1 MDKMKNS
8 GMSETMQTLTRKS
21 ACVMLSLLLLLSAVL
36 PVKAAAETASAKV
49 VRVGSFE
56 DTFNYVNEKGARKG
70 YGYELLET
78 LSGYT
83 GWQFEYVTCDWSN
96 CFKKLK
102 NGEID
107 IMGGISYTEDRT
119 EEMLF
124 SDEPM
129 GVEKYYL
136 YADLSRADISA
147 SDFKTLNGKKIGVL
161 MGTEPE
167 VMLTEWE
174 EKYGLKTEH
183 VNISNNE
190 DVKQKLANHEIDCF
204 VSLEESFWA
213 ERGISTITRVG
224 ESGIYYAINKN
235 RPDLKE
241 ELDDAMR
248 ALDEAVPFY
257 TADLYKRYF
266 SMDYTPILTG
276 EEKAW
281 LRKHGAIRMG
291 FLASD
296 SGVST
301 FDPATGEFTGV
312 ITDYIQFAADC
323 LGNQELEFQLVGYD
337 SKEAE
342 LDALKSGEIDMI
354 FHCDQNPNLA
364 EEYHFACTNTTWT
377 SNLMAVTNK
386 QHFNENNVNRIA
398 VPQNKLSLKKYL
410 AFYYPQ
416 WEIVDCD
423 TQEDA
428 AKLVKDGQADCFVTG
443 ISSENKYSKKY
454 SFYSVPLV
462 NPVRSCFAVNSGNRS
477 LLSILNKTIKAM
489 PVNMLA
495 GALAMY
501 KSSARKVTLSDFIKD
516 NFFKVM
522 LISSIAVAVVLLTI
536 LMLLQKARKAEAA
549 ARKAASDTQELNA
562 KLQVA
567 VEKAESANRAKS
579 TFLSNMSHDIR
590 TPMNAIIGFTTLA
603 LSNID
608 DTDRVKDYLGKTLA
622 SSNHLLS
629 LINDVLDMSRI
640 ESGKIHLEEVE
651 VNLSDVLHDL
661 KTIVSGQIYAKQLE
675 LYMDA
680 MDVTDEDVYCDKT
693 RLNQILLNLLSNA
706 IKFTPAG
713 GTVSVRVRQLA
724 GKVRGCGQYEF
735 RIKDNGIGMSQ
746 EFAQKIFE
754 PFERERTSTVSGI
767 QGTGL
772 GMAITKNIVDMMGG
786 TIEVQTAQGKG
797 TEFTVCVPM
806 RAQTEQRPVEKITEL
821 EGLKALVVD
830 DDFNTCDSVTKMLV
844 KVGMRAEW
852 TLSGKE
858 AVLRAR
864 QSIEMSDVY
873 HAYIIDWRLPDMNGI
888 EVTRQI
894 RSLNDDTPII
904 ILTAYDWSDIEV
916 EAKAAGVTAFCSKP
930 MFMSDLRETLMS
942 ALGQKPADAVQRLL
956 PEKNAD
962 FKGKHILL
970 VEDNELNREIAV
982 YLLQEAGAMVDQAA
996 DGKEAVEMFAASAPG
1011 TYDAVLMDV
1020 MMPELDGLSA
1030 TRAIRGMDRPDAR
1043 LPIIAMTA
1051 NLFDED
1057 VEACLAAGMD
1067 AHIPKPLEAGQ
1078 MIKTIAEWLERKKQ

>member
-1 MDKMKNS
+1 
-8 GMSETMQTLTRKS
+8 MQTLTRKS

-83 GWQFEYVTCDWSN
+83 GWQFEYVTCDWSD
-96 CFKKLK
+96 CFEKLK

-107 IMGGISYTEDRT
+107 IIGGISYTEDRT
-119 EEMLF
+119 QEMLF

-136 YADLSRADISA
+136 YADLARADISA

-167 VMLTEWE
+167 VMLAEWE

-235 RPDLKE
+235 RPDIKE

-675 LYMDA
+675 LYMDV

-754 PFERERTSTVSGI
+754 PFERERTSTVSRI

-894 RSLNDDTPII
+894 RSLHDDTPII

-970 VEDNELNREIAV
+970 VEDNELNREIAQEI
-982 YLLQEAGAMVDQAA
+982 LQEYGFLVDSAENGAV
-996 DGKEAVEMFAASAPG
+996 AVEKVSTAAPG
-1011 TYDAVLMDV
+1011 SYDLVLMDV
-1020 MMPELDGLSA
+1020 QMPIMDGYTA
-1030 TRAIRGMDRPDAR
+1030 TRKIRALDDPAR
-1043 LPIIAMTA
+1043 AKLPILAMTA
-1051 NLFDED
+1051 NAFDED
-1057 VEACLAAGMD
+1057 RRNALESGMNGFLS
-1067 AHIPKPLEAGQ
+1067 KPIVIGDLVQELHK
-1078 MIKTIAEWLERKKQ
+1078 IL

>member
-1 MDKMKNS
+1 
-8 GMSETMQTLTRKS
+8 MQTLTRKS

-83 GWQFEYVTCDWSN
+83 GWQFEYVTCDWSD
-96 CFKKLK
+96 CFEKLK

-107 IMGGISYTEDRT
+107 IIGGISYTEDRT
-119 EEMLF
+119 QEMLF

-167 VMLTEWE
+167 VMLAEWE

-235 RPDLKE
+235 RPDIKE

-428 AKLVKDGQADCFVTG
+428 ARLVKDGQADCFVTG

-661 KTIVSGQIYAKQLE
+661 KTIVSGQIYAKQLK

-724 GKVRGCGQYEF
+724 GAVRGCGQYEF
-735 RIKDNGIGMSQ
+735 RVKDNGIGMSQ
-746 EFAQKIFE
+746 EFAKKIFE
-754 PFERERTSTVSGI
+754 PFERERTSTVSRI

-894 RSLNDDTPII
+894 RSLHDDAPII

-916 EAKAAGVTAFCSKP
+916 EAKAAGVTAFCAKP

-970 VEDNELNREIAV
+970 VEDNELNREIA
-982 YLLQEAGAMVDQAA
+982 QEILREYGFLVDSAENGAV
-996 DGKEAVEMFAASAPG
+996 AVEKVSTAAPG
-1011 TYDAVLMDV
+1011 SYDLVLMDV
-1020 MMPELDGLSA
+1020 QMPIMDGYQA
-1030 TRAIRGMDRPDAR
+1030 TRLIRKDDRFSA
-1043 LPIIAMTA
+1043 LPIIAMAA
-1051 NLFDED
+1051 NAMNTDRAESLK
-1057 VEACLAAGMD
+1057 AGMNE
-1067 AHIPKPLEAGQ
+1067 HIGKPFDPEALKRMLG
-1078 MIKTIAEWLERKKQ
+1078 KWCR

>member
-83 GWQFEYVTCDWSN
+83 GWQFEYVTCDWSD
-96 CFKKLK
+96 CFEKLK

-107 IMGGISYTEDRT
+107 IIGGISYTEDRT
-119 EEMLF
+119 QEMLF

-147 SDFKTLNGKKIGVL
+147 SDFKTLNGQKIGVL

-167 VMLTEWE
+167 VMLAEWE
-174 EKYGLKTEH
+174 EKYGLETEH

-213 ERGISTITRVG
+213 ERGISTITCVG

-235 RPDLKE
+235 RPDIKE

-428 AKLVKDGQADCFVTG
+428 ARLVKDGQADCFVTG

-567 VEKAESANRAKS
+567 VEKAETANRAKS

-675 LYMDA
+675 LYMDV

-754 PFERERTSTVSGI
+754 PFERERTSTVSRI

-894 RSLNDDTPII
+894 RSLHDDTPII

-970 VEDNELNREIAV
+970 VEDNELNREIAQEI
-982 YLLQEAGAMVDQAA
+982 LQEYGFLVDSAENGAV
-996 DGKEAVEMFAASAPG
+996 AVEKVSTAAPG
-1011 TYDAVLMDV
+1011 SYDLVLMDV
-1020 MMPELDGLSA
+1020 QMPIMDGYTA
-1030 TRAIRGMDRPDAR
+1030 TRKIRALDDPAR
-1043 LPIIAMTA
+1043 AKLPILAMTA
-1051 NLFDED
+1051 NAFDED
-1057 VEACLAAGMD
+1057 RRNALESGMNGFLS
-1067 AHIPKPLEAGQ
+1067 KPIVIGDLVQELHK
-1078 MIKTIAEWLERKKQ
+1078 IL

>member
-1 MDKMKNS
+1 
-8 GMSETMQTLTRKS
+8 MQTLTRKS

-83 GWQFEYVTCDWSN
+83 GWQFEYVTCDWSD
-96 CFKKLK
+96 CFEKLK

-107 IMGGISYTEDRT
+107 IIGGISYTEDRT
-119 EEMLF
+119 QEMLF

-174 EKYGLKTEH
+174 EKYGLETEH

-235 RPDLKE
+235 RPDIKE

-428 AKLVKDGQADCFVTG
+428 ARLVKDGQADCFVTG

-567 VEKAESANRAKS
+567 VEKAETANRAKS

-675 LYMDA
+675 LYMDV

-724 GKVRGCGQYEF
+724 GQVRGCGQYEF
-735 RIKDNGIGMSQ
+735 RIKDNGIGMSP
-746 EFAQKIFE
+746 EFAKKIFE
-754 PFERERTSTVSGI
+754 PFERERTSTVSRI

-894 RSLNDDTPII
+894 RSLHDDTPII

-962 FKGKHILL
+962 FKGRHILL
-970 VEDNELNREIAV
+970 VEDNELNREIAQEI
-982 YLLQEAGAMVDQAA
+982 LQEYGFLVDSAENGAV
-996 DGKEAVEMFAASAPG
+996 AVEKVSTAAPG
-1011 TYDAVLMDV
+1011 SYDLVLMDV
-1020 MMPELDGLSA
+1020 QMPIMDGYTA
-1030 TRAIRGMDRPDAR
+1030 TRKIRALDDPAR
-1043 LPIIAMTA
+1043 AKLPILAMTA
-1051 NLFDED
+1051 NAFDED
-1057 VEACLAAGMD
+1057 RRNALESGMNGFLS
-1067 AHIPKPLEAGQ
+1067 KPIVIGDLVQELHK
-1078 MIKTIAEWLERKKQ
+1078 IL

>member
-83 GWQFEYVTCDWSN
+83 GWQFEYVTCDWSD
-96 CFKKLK
+96 CFEKLK

-107 IMGGISYTEDRT
+107 IIGGISYTEDRT
-119 EEMLF
+119 QEMLF

-136 YADLSRADISA
+136 YADLARADISA

-167 VMLTEWE
+167 VMLAEWE

-213 ERGISTITRVG
+213 ERGISTITCVG

-235 RPDLKE
+235 RPDIKE

-428 AKLVKDGQADCFVTG
+428 ARLVKDGQADCFVTG

-567 VEKAESANRAKS
+567 VEKAETANRAKS

-675 LYMDA
+675 LYMDV

-724 GKVRGCGQYEF
+724 GKVHGCGQYEF

-754 PFERERTSTVSGI
+754 PFERERTSTVSRI

-894 RSLNDDTPII
+894 RSLHDDTPII

-942 ALGQKPADAVQRLL
+942 ALGQKPADAVQGLL

-970 VEDNELNREIAV
+970 VEDNELNREIAQEI
-982 YLLQEAGAMVDQAA
+982 LQEYGFLVDTAENGAV
-996 DGKEAVEMFAASAPG
+996 AVEKVSTAAPG
-1011 TYDAVLMDV
+1011 SYDLVLMDV
-1020 MMPELDGLSA
+1020 QMPIMDGYTA
-1030 TRAIRGMDRPDAR
+1030 TRKIRALDDPAR
-1043 LPIIAMTA
+1043 AKLPILAMTA
-1051 NLFDED
+1051 NAFDED
-1057 VEACLAAGMD
+1057 RRNALESGMNGFLS
-1067 AHIPKPLEAGQ
+1067 KPIVIGDLVQELHK
-1078 MIKTIAEWLERKKQ
+1078 IL

>member
-83 GWQFEYVTCDWSN
+83 GWQFEYVTCDWSD
-96 CFKKLK
+96 CFEKLK

-107 IMGGISYTEDRT
+107 IIGGISYTEDRT
-119 EEMLF
+119 QEMLF

-167 VMLTEWE
+167 VMLAEWE

-281 LRKHGAIRMG
+281 LKEHGAIKMG
-291 FLASD
+291 FLTSD

-354 FHCDQNPNLA
+354 FHFDQSPNLA

-428 AKLVKDGQADCFVTG
+428 AKLVKDGQADCFVTW

-567 VEKAESANRAKS
+567 VEKAESANCAKS

-675 LYMDA
+675 FYMDA

-706 IKFTPAG
+706 IKFTTAG

-754 PFERERTSTVSGI
+754 PFERERTSTVSRI

-864 QSIEMSDVY
+864 QSIEMSDAY

-894 RSLNDDTPII
+894 RSLHDDTPII
-904 ILTAYDWSDIEV
+904 ILTAYDGSDIEM

-970 VEDNELNREIAV
+970 VEDNALNREIA
-982 YLLQEAGAMVDQAA
+982 QEILREYGFLVDTAENGAV
-996 DGKEAVEMFAASAPG
+996 AVEKVSTAAPG
-1011 TYDAVLMDV
+1011 SYDLVLMDV
-1020 MMPELDGLSA
+1020 QMPIMDGYTA
-1030 TRAIRGMDRPDAR
+1030 TRKIRALDDPAR
-1043 LPIIAMTA
+1043 AKLPILAMTA
-1051 NLFDED
+1051 NAFDED
-1057 VEACLAAGMD
+1057 RRNALESGMNGFLS
-1067 AHIPKPLEAGQ
+1067 KPIVIGDLVQELHK
-1078 MIKTIAEWLERKKQ
+1078 IL

>member
-1 MDKMKNS
+1 
-8 GMSETMQTLTRKS
+8 MQTLTRKS

-83 GWQFEYVTCDWSN
+83 GWQFEYVTCDWSD
-96 CFKKLK
+96 CFEKLK

-107 IMGGISYTEDRT
+107 IIGGISYTEDRT
-119 EEMLF
+119 QEMLF

-136 YADLSRADISA
+136 YADLARADISA

-167 VMLTEWE
+167 VMLAEWE

-235 RPDLKE
+235 RPDIKE

-428 AKLVKDGQADCFVTG
+428 ARLVKDGQADCFVTG

-567 VEKAESANRAKS
+567 VEKAETANRAKS

-675 LYMDA
+675 LYMDV

-724 GKVRGCGQYEF
+724 GKVHGCGQYEF

-754 PFERERTSTVSGI
+754 PFERERTSTVSRI

-864 QSIEMSDVY
+864 QALEMSDVY

-894 RSLNDDTPII
+894 RSLHDDTPII

-916 EAKAAGVTAFCSKP
+916 EAKAAGVTAFCAKP

-970 VEDNELNREIAV
+970 VEDNELNREIAQEI
-982 YLLQEAGAMVDQAA
+982 LQEYGFLVDTAENGAV
-996 DGKEAVEMFAASAPG
+996 AVEKVSTAAPG
-1011 TYDAVLMDV
+1011 SYDLVLMDV
-1020 MMPELDGLSA
+1020 QMPIMDGYTA
-1030 TRAIRGMDRPDAR
+1030 TRKIRALDDPAR
-1043 LPIIAMTA
+1043 AKLPILAMTA
-1051 NLFDED
+1051 NAFDED
-1057 VEACLAAGMD
+1057 RRNALESGMNGFLS
-1067 AHIPKPLEAGQ
+1067 KPIVIGDLVQELHK
-1078 MIKTIAEWLERKKQ
+1078 IL

>member
-83 GWQFEYVTCDWSN
+83 GWQFEYVTCDWSD
-96 CFKKLK
+96 CFEKLK

-107 IMGGISYTEDRT
+107 IIGGISYTEDRT
-119 EEMLF
+119 QEMLF

-167 VMLTEWE
+167 VMLAEWE

-235 RPDLKE
+235 RPDIKE

-428 AKLVKDGQADCFVTG
+428 ARLVKDGQADCFVTG

-501 KSSARKVTLSDFIKD
+501 KSSARRVTLSDFIKD

-567 VEKAESANRAKS
+567 VEKAETANRAKS

-603 LSNID
+603 LSNIN
-608 DTDRVKDYLGKTLA
+608 DTERVKDYLGKTLA

-675 LYMDA
+675 LYMDV

-754 PFERERTSTVSGI
+754 PFEQERTSTVSRI

-864 QSIEMSDVY
+864 QALEMSDVY
-873 HAYIIDWRLPDMNGI
+873 HAYIIDWRLPDMHGI

-894 RSLNDDTPII
+894 RSLHDDTPII

-930 MFMSDLRETLMS
+930 MFMFDLRETLMS
-942 ALGQKPADAVQRLL
+942 ALGQKQTDAVQGLL
-956 PEKNAD
+956 PDKNAD

-970 VEDNELNREIAV
+970 VEDNELNREIA
-982 YLLQEAGAMVDQAA
+982 QEILREYGFLVDSAENGAV
-996 DGKEAVEMFAASAPG
+996 AVEKVSTAAPG
-1011 TYDAVLMDV
+1011 SYDLVLMDV
-1020 MMPELDGLSA
+1020 QMPIMDGYTA
-1030 TRAIRGMDRPDAR
+1030 TRKIRALDDPAR
-1043 LPIIAMTA
+1043 AKLPILAMTA
-1051 NLFDED
+1051 NAFDED
-1057 VEACLAAGMD
+1057 RRNALESGMNGFLS
-1067 AHIPKPLEAGQ
+1067 KPIVIDDLVQE
-1078 MIKTIAEWLERKKQ
+1078 LRKIL

>member
-78 LSGYT
+78 LSGYA
-83 GWQFEYVTCDWSN
+83 GWQFEYVTCDWSD
-96 CFKKLK
+96 CFEKLK

-107 IMGGISYTEDRT
+107 IIGGISYTEDRT
-119 EEMLF
+119 QEMLF

-167 VMLTEWE
+167 VMLAEWE

-235 RPDLKE
+235 RPDIKE

-428 AKLVKDGQADCFVTG
+428 ARLVKDGQADCFVTG

-661 KTIVSGQIYAKQLE
+661 KTIVSGQIFAKQLE
-675 LYMDA
+675 LYMDV

-746 EFAQKIFE
+746 EFAQKTFE
-754 PFERERTSTVSGI
+754 PFERERTSTVSRI

-894 RSLNDDTPII
+894 RSLHDDTPII

-916 EAKAAGVTAFCSKP
+916 EAKAAGVTAFCAKP

-970 VEDNELNREIAV
+970 VEDNELNREIAQEI
-982 YLLQEAGAMVDQAA
+982 LQEYGFLVDTAENGAV
-996 DGKEAVEMFAASAPG
+996 AVEKVSTAAPG
-1011 TYDAVLMDV
+1011 SYDLVLMDV
-1020 MMPELDGLSA
+1020 QMPIMDGYTA
-1030 TRAIRGMDRPDAR
+1030 TRKIRALDDPAR
-1043 LPIIAMTA
+1043 AKLPILAMTA
-1051 NLFDED
+1051 NAFDED
-1057 VEACLAAGMD
+1057 RRNALESGMNGFLS
-1067 AHIPKPLEAGQ
+1067 KPIVIDDLVQE
-1078 MIKTIAEWLERKKQ
+1078 LRKIL

>member
-1 MDKMKNS
+1 
-8 GMSETMQTLTRKS
+8 MQTLTRKS

-83 GWQFEYVTCDWSN
+83 GWQFEYVTCDWSD
-96 CFKKLK
+96 CFEKLK

-107 IMGGISYTEDRT
+107 IIGGISYTEDRT
-119 EEMLF
+119 QEMLF

-167 VMLTEWE
+167 VMLAEWE

-235 RPDLKE
+235 RPDIKE

-428 AKLVKDGQADCFVTG
+428 ARLVKDGQADCFVTG

-501 KSSARKVTLSDFIKD
+501 KSSARRVTLSDFIKD

-567 VEKAESANRAKS
+567 VEKAETANRAKS

-754 PFERERTSTVSGI
+754 PFERERTSTVSRI

-864 QSIEMSDVY
+864 QALEMSDVY

-894 RSLNDDTPII
+894 RSLHDDTPII

-930 MFMSDLRETLMS
+930 MFMFDLRETLMS
-942 ALGQKPADAVQRLL
+942 ALGQKQTDAVQGLL
-956 PEKNAD
+956 PDKNAD

-970 VEDNELNREIAV
+970 VEDNELNREIA
-982 YLLQEAGAMVDQAA
+982 QEILREYGFLVDSAENGAV
-996 DGKEAVEMFAASAPG
+996 AVEKVSTAAPG
-1011 TYDAVLMDV
+1011 SYDLVLMDV
-1020 MMPELDGLSA
+1020 QMPIMDGYTA
-1030 TRAIRGMDRPDAR
+1030 TRKIRALDDPAR
-1043 LPIIAMTA
+1043 AKLPILAMTA
-1051 NLFDED
+1051 NAFDED
-1057 VEACLAAGMD
+1057 RRNALESGMNGFLS
-1067 AHIPKPLEAGQ
+1067 KPIVIDDLVQE
-1078 MIKTIAEWLERKKQ
+1078 LRKIL

>member
-83 GWQFEYVTCDWSN
+83 GWQFEYVTCDWSD
-96 CFKKLK
+96 CFEKLK

-107 IMGGISYTEDRT
+107 IIGGISYTEDRT
-119 EEMLF
+119 QEMLF

-147 SDFKTLNGKKIGVL
+147 SDFKTLNGQKIGVL

-167 VMLTEWE
+167 VMLAEWE

-235 RPDLKE
+235 RPDIKE

-428 AKLVKDGQADCFVTG
+428 ARLVKDGQADCFVTG

-567 VEKAESANRAKS
+567 VEKAETANRAKS

-675 LYMDA
+675 LYMDV

-706 IKFTPAG
+706 IKFTPVG

-724 GKVRGCGQYEF
+724 GKVHGCGQYEF

-754 PFERERTSTVSGI
+754 PFERERTSTVSRI

-894 RSLNDDTPII
+894 RSLHDDTPII

-970 VEDNELNREIAV
+970 VEDNELNREIAQEI
-982 YLLQEAGAMVDQAA
+982 LQEYGFLVDTAENGAV
-996 DGKEAVEMFAASAPG
+996 AVEKVSTAAPG
-1011 TYDAVLMDV
+1011 SYDLVLMDV
-1020 MMPELDGLSA
+1020 QMPIMDGYTA
-1030 TRAIRGMDRPDAR
+1030 TRKIRALDDPAR
-1043 LPIIAMTA
+1043 AKLPILAMTA
-1051 NLFDED
+1051 NAFDED
-1057 VEACLAAGMD
+1057 RRNALESGMNGFLS
-1067 AHIPKPLEAGQ
+1067 KPIVIGDLVQELHK
-1078 MIKTIAEWLERKKQ
+1078 IL

>member
-1 MDKMKNS
+1 
-8 GMSETMQTLTRKS
+8 MQTLTRKS

-83 GWQFEYVTCDWSN
+83 GWQFEYVTCDWSD
-96 CFKKLK
+96 CFEKLK

-107 IMGGISYTEDRT
+107 IIGGISYTEDRT
-119 EEMLF
+119 QEMLF

-167 VMLTEWE
+167 VMLAEWE

-235 RPDLKE
+235 RPDIKE

-428 AKLVKDGQADCFVTG
+428 ARLVKDGQADCFVTG

-462 NPVRSCFAVNSGNRS
+462 NPVRSCFAVNSGNCR

-661 KTIVSGQIYAKQLE
+661 KTIVSGQIFAKQLE
-675 LYMDA
+675 LYMDV

-754 PFERERTSTVSGI
+754 PFERERTSTVSRI

-894 RSLNDDTPII
+894 CSLHDDTPII

-970 VEDNELNREIAV
+970 VEDNELNREIAQEI
-982 YLLQEAGAMVDQAA
+982 LQEYGFLVDTAENGAV
-996 DGKEAVEMFAASAPG
+996 AVEKVSTAAPG
-1011 TYDAVLMDV
+1011 SYDLVLMDV
-1020 MMPELDGLSA
+1020 QMPIMDGYTA
-1030 TRAIRGMDRPDAR
+1030 TRKIRALDDPAR
-1043 LPIIAMTA
+1043 AKLPILAMTA
-1051 NLFDED
+1051 NAFDED
-1057 VEACLAAGMD
+1057 RRNALESGMNGFLS
-1067 AHIPKPLEAGQ
+1067 KPIVIDDLVQELHK
-1078 MIKTIAEWLERKKQ
+1078 IL

>member
-83 GWQFEYVTCDWSN
+83 GWQFEYVTCDWSD
-96 CFKKLK
+96 CFEKLK

-136 YADLSRADISA
+136 YADLARADISA

-167 VMLTEWE
+167 VMLAEWE

-235 RPDLKE
+235 RPDIKE

-428 AKLVKDGQADCFVTG
+428 ARLVKDGQADCFVTG

-608 DTDRVKDYLGKTLA
+608 DTDRVKDYLAKTLA

-754 PFERERTSTVSGI
+754 PFERERTSTVSRI

-894 RSLNDDTPII
+894 RSLHDDTPII

-916 EAKAAGVTAFCSKP
+916 EAKAAGVTAFCAKP

-942 ALGQKPADAVQRLL
+942 ALGQKPADAVQGLL

-970 VEDNELNREIAV
+970 VEDNELNREIA
-982 YLLQEAGAMVDQAA
+982 QEILREYGFLVDSAENGAV
-996 DGKEAVEMFAASAPG
+996 AVEKVSTAAPG
-1011 TYDAVLMDV
+1011 SYDLVLMDV
-1020 MMPELDGLSA
+1020 QMPIMDGYTA
-1030 TRAIRGMDRPDAR
+1030 TRKIRALDDPAR
-1043 LPIIAMTA
+1043 AKLPILAMTA
-1051 NLFDED
+1051 NAFDED
-1057 VEACLAAGMD
+1057 RRNALESGMNGFLS
-1067 AHIPKPLEAGQ
+1067 KPIVIDDLVQE
-1078 MIKTIAEWLERKKQ
+1078 LRKIL

>member
-1 MDKMKNS
+1 MADEKRKPKRNCHPWQKWLPAAAAILLLVLLAVGFGVRYISFVSQTIYQESTSHLEEVLHKSNNMLKEMVRKNLTYLHLYNDFLENTSDEAEIQAYIEKAQQSTGFVGFYFLTYDGNYMTVTGETGYLGLQTNLDEKLSKGEDIVMNTALPGKPQMLAFICPETQGSYRGFAYDAIAIAYYNDAVLKLLDNSAFEGNASNYVIYPDGRVIIDNSVNRKETVYNFIAMLREHSDLSEKQVLALSDAFAQGSSGNMRVTLGGISYYLVYEGTAVQNWTMLGLVPVRVVNAGLDKLWFHTIQIVAGITVGIAVLVILMIVRRGHANLRRKNTEIS
-8 GMSETMQTLTRKS
+8 YRDELFKK
-21 ACVMLSLLLLLSAVL
+21 LSLNVDDVFLMLDAETAKVDYVSPNIERLLGIPWREAWQDARVLAALHPKDSPDRDKNYLEGLLSGQQREWDDEYVHLETGERRWFHIVAMGSDVEGRTKHILVMSDRTADKQVNQALSDAV
-36 PVKAAAETASAKV
+36 AAAET
-49 VRVGSFE
+49 
-56 DTFNYVNEKGARKG
+56 
-70 YGYELLET
+70 
-78 LSGYT
+78 
-83 GWQFEYVTCDWSN
+83 
-96 CFKKLK
+96 
-102 NGEID
+102 
-107 IMGGISYTEDRT
+107 
-119 EEMLF
+119 
-124 SDEPM
+124 
-129 GVEKYYL
+129 
-136 YADLSRADISA
+136 
-147 SDFKTLNGKKIGVL
+147 
-161 MGTEPE
+161 
-167 VMLTEWE
+167 
-174 EKYGLKTEH
+174 
-183 VNISNNE
+183 
-190 DVKQKLANHEIDCF
+190 
-204 VSLEESFWA
+204 
-213 ERGISTITRVG
+213 
-224 ESGIYYAINKN
+224 
-235 RPDLKE
+235 
-241 ELDDAMR
+241 
-248 ALDEAVPFY
+248 
-257 TADLYKRYF
+257 
-266 SMDYTPILTG
+266 
-276 EEKAW
+276 
-281 LRKHGAIRMG
+281 
-291 FLASD
+291 
-296 SGVST
+296 
-301 FDPATGEFTGV
+301 
-312 ITDYIQFAADC
+312 
-323 LGNQELEFQLVGYD
+323 
-337 SKEAE
+337 
-342 LDALKSGEIDMI
+342 
-354 FHCDQNPNLA
+354 
-364 EEYHFACTNTTWT
+364 
-377 SNLMAVTNK
+377 
-386 QHFNENNVNRIA
+386 
-398 VPQNKLSLKKYL
+398 
-410 AFYYPQ
+410 
-416 WEIVDCD
+416 
-423 TQEDA
+423 
-428 AKLVKDGQADCFVTG
+428 
-443 ISSENKYSKKY
+443 
-454 SFYSVPLV
+454 
-462 NPVRSCFAVNSGNRS
+462 
-477 LLSILNKTIKAM
+477 
-489 PVNMLA
+489 
-495 GALAMY
+495 
-501 KSSARKVTLSDFIKD
+501 
-516 NFFKVM
+516 
-522 LISSIAVAVVLLTI
+522 
-536 LMLLQKARKAEAA
+536 
-549 ARKAASDTQELNA
+549 
-562 KLQVA
+562 
-567 VEKAESANRAKS
+567 ANRAKS

-894 RSLNDDTPII
+894 RSLHDDTPII

-942 ALGQKPADAVQRLL
+942 ALGQNQTDAAQELL
-956 PEKNAD
+956 PQKNAD
-962 FKGKHILL
+962 FKGRHILL
-970 VEDNELNREIAV
+970 VEDNELNREIA
-982 YLLQEAGAMVDQAA
+982 QEILREYGFRVDTAENGAV
-996 DGKEAVEMFAASAPG
+996 AVEKVCTAAPG
-1011 TYDAVLMDV
+1011 SYDLVLMDV
-1020 MMPELDGLSA
+1020 QMPVMDGYTA
-1030 TRAIRGMDRPDAR
+1030 TRKIRALDDPAR
-1043 LPIIAMTA
+1043 AKIPILAMTA
-1051 NLFDED
+1051 NAFDED
-1057 VEACLAAGMD
+1057 RCNALESGMNGFLS
-1067 AHIPKPLEAGQ
+1067 KPIVIGDLVQELHK
-1078 MIKTIAEWLERKKQ
+1078 IL

>member
-1 MDKMKNS
+1 
-8 GMSETMQTLTRKS
+8 MQTLTRKS

-83 GWQFEYVTCDWSN
+83 GWQFEYVTCDWSD
-96 CFKKLK
+96 CFEKLK

-107 IMGGISYTEDRT
+107 IIGGISYTEDRT
-119 EEMLF
+119 QEMLF

-167 VMLTEWE
+167 VMLAEWE

-235 RPDLKE
+235 RPDIKE

-428 AKLVKDGQADCFVTG
+428 ARLVKDGQADCFVTG

-567 VEKAESANRAKS
+567 VEKAETANRAKS

-724 GKVRGCGQYEF
+724 GKVHGCGQYEF

-754 PFERERTSTVSGI
+754 PFERERTSTVSRI

-894 RSLNDDTPII
+894 RSLHDDTPII

-970 VEDNELNREIAV
+970 VEDNELNREIA
-982 YLLQEAGAMVDQAA
+982 QEILREYGFLVDSAENGAV
-996 DGKEAVEMFAASAPG
+996 AVEKVSTAAPG
-1011 TYDAVLMDV
+1011 SYDLLLMDV
-1020 MMPELDGLSA
+1020 QMPIMDGYTA
-1030 TRAIRGMDRPDAR
+1030 TRKIRALDDPAR
-1043 LPIIAMTA
+1043 AKLPIIAMTA
-1051 NLFDED
+1051 NAFDED
-1057 VEACLAAGMD
+1057 RRNALESGMNGFLS
-1067 AHIPKPLEAGQ
+1067 KPIVIDDLVQE
-1078 MIKTIAEWLERKKQ
+1078 LRKIL

>member
-83 GWQFEYVTCDWSN
+83 GWQFEYVTCDWSD
-96 CFKKLK
+96 CFEKLK

-107 IMGGISYTEDRT
+107 IIGGISYTEDRT
-119 EEMLF
+119 QEMLF

-167 VMLTEWE
+167 VMLAEWE

-235 RPDLKE
+235 RPDIKE

-428 AKLVKDGQADCFVTG
+428 ARLVKDGQADCFVTG

-567 VEKAESANRAKS
+567 VEKAESANCAKS

-675 LYMDA
+675 LYMDV

-724 GKVRGCGQYEF
+724 GKVHGCGQYEF

-754 PFERERTSTVSGI
+754 PFERERTSTVSRI

-797 TEFTVCVPM
+797 TEFIICLPM
-806 RAQTEQRPVEKITEL
+806 RTQAEHRPVEKITEL

-894 RSLNDDTPII
+894 RSLHDDTPII
-904 ILTAYDWSDIEV
+904 ILTAYDGSDIEM

-970 VEDNELNREIAV
+970 VEDNALNREIA
-982 YLLQEAGAMVDQAA
+982 QEILREYGFLVDTAENGAV
-996 DGKEAVEMFAASAPG
+996 AVEKVSTAAPG
-1011 TYDAVLMDV
+1011 SYDLVLMDV
-1020 MMPELDGLSA
+1020 QMPIMDGYTA
-1030 TRAIRGMDRPDAR
+1030 TRKIRALDDPAR
-1043 LPIIAMTA
+1043 AKLPILAMTA
-1051 NLFDED
+1051 NAFDED
-1057 VEACLAAGMD
+1057 RRNALESGMNGFLS
-1067 AHIPKPLEAGQ
+1067 KPIVIGDLVQELHK
-1078 MIKTIAEWLERKKQ
+1078 IL

>member
-78 LSGYT
+78 LSGYA
-83 GWQFEYVTCDWSN
+83 GWQFEYVTCDWSD
-96 CFKKLK
+96 CFEKLK

-107 IMGGISYTEDRT
+107 IIGGISYTEDRT
-119 EEMLF
+119 QEMLF

-167 VMLTEWE
+167 VMLAEWE

-235 RPDLKE
+235 RPDIKE

-428 AKLVKDGQADCFVTG
+428 ARLVKDGQADCFVTG

-608 DTDRVKDYLGKTLA
+608 DTDRVKDYLAKTLA

-661 KTIVSGQIYAKQLE
+661 KTIVSGQIYAKQLK

-754 PFERERTSTVSGI
+754 PFERERTSTVSRI

-894 RSLNDDTPII
+894 RSLHDDTPII

-916 EAKAAGVTAFCSKP
+916 EAKAAGVTAFCAKP

-970 VEDNELNREIAV
+970 VEDNELNREIA
-982 YLLQEAGAMVDQAA
+982 QEILREYGFLVDSAENGAV
-996 DGKEAVEMFAASAPG
+996 AVEKVSTAAPG
-1011 TYDAVLMDV
+1011 SYDLVLMDV
-1020 MMPELDGLSA
+1020 QMPIMDGYTA
-1030 TRAIRGMDRPDAR
+1030 TRKIRALDDPAR
-1043 LPIIAMTA
+1043 AKLPILAMTA
-1051 NLFDED
+1051 NAFDED
-1057 VEACLAAGMD
+1057 RRNALESGMNGFLS
-1067 AHIPKPLEAGQ
+1067 KPIVIGDLVQELHK
-1078 MIKTIAEWLERKKQ
+1078 IL

>member
-36 PVKAAAETASAKV
+36 PVKAAAETVPAKV

-70 YGYELLET
+70 YGYELLQT

-83 GWQFEYVTCDWSN
+83 GWQFEYVTCDWSD
-96 CFKKLK
+96 CFEKLE

-235 RPDLKE
+235 RPDIKE

-281 LRKHGAIRMG
+281 LKEHGAIKMG
-291 FLASD
+291 FLTSD

-354 FHCDQNPNLA
+354 FHFDQSPNLA
-364 EEYHFACTNTTWT
+364 EEYHFARTNTTWI

-516 NFFKVM
+516 NFFMALLV
-522 LISSIAVAVVLLTI
+522 SSIAVAAILLTI
-536 LMLLQKARKAEAA
+536 LKLLRKARKAEAA
-549 ARKAASDTQELNA
+549 ARKAANDTQKLNA
-562 KLQVA
+562 KLQAA
-567 VEKAESANRAKS
+567 VENAESANHAKS
-579 TFLSNMSHDIR
+579 TFLFNMSHDIR
-590 TPMNAIIGFTTLA
+590 TPMNAIIGYA
-603 LSNID
+603 D
-608 DTDRVKDYLGKTLA
+608 LA
-622 SSNHLLS
+622 SRHLDDPAKLKNYMENIQVCGQN
-629 LINDVLDMSRI
+629 LLMLLNNVLDLARI
-640 ESGKIHLEEVE
+640 ENDKTEMEYSV
-651 VNLSDVLHDL
+651 SDIEKDFRNCVAMFRNQADS
-661 KTIVSGQIYAKQLE
+661 KGQTLTVTTQLQYPYIYADIPHLTE
-675 LYMDA
+675 IC
-680 MDVTDEDVYCDKT
+680 T
-693 RLNQILLNLLSNA
+693 NLVSNA
-706 IKFTPAG
+706 VKYTGAG
-713 GTVSVRVRQLA
+713 GTIRCNVTQKPGEKEGWCDTVITVA
-724 GKVRGCGQYEF
+724 
-735 RIKDNGIGMSQ
+735 DNGIGMSQ
-746 EFAQKIFE
+746 EFQKHIFE
-754 PFERERTSTVSGI
+754 PFERERTSTVSKVEGSGI
-767 QGTGL
+767 GMGIVKKLVGL
-772 GMAITKNIVDMMGG
+772 MGG
-786 TIEVQTAQGKG
+786 TVEVESRIGVGST
-797 TEFTVCVPM
+797 FTVTIPC
-806 RAQTEQRPVEKITEL
+806 RIASEDETQ
-821 EGLKALVVD
+821 
-830 DDFNTCDSVTKMLV
+830 
-844 KVGMRAEW
+844 
-852 TLSGKE
+852 
-858 AVLRAR
+858 
-864 QSIEMSDVY
+864 
-873 HAYIIDWRLPDMNGI
+873 
-888 EVTRQI
+888 
-894 RSLNDDTPII
+894 
-904 ILTAYDWSDIEV
+904 
-916 EAKAAGVTAFCSKP
+916 AK
-930 MFMSDLRETLMS
+930 RETNPS
-942 ALGQKPADAVQRLL
+942 DQKCLCGTR
-956 PEKNAD
+956 
-962 FKGKHILL
+962 ILL
-970 VEDNELNREIAV
+970 TEDNDLNAEIAV
-982 YLLQEAGAMVDQAA
+982 ELLQEEGCTVDRAKDGVECVDMLEKAA
-996 DGKEAVEMFAASAPG
+996 NG
-1011 TYDAVLMDV
+1011 TYQLILMDIQMPV
-1020 MMPELDGLSA
+1020 MNGYDA
-1030 TRAIRGMDRPDAR
+1030 ARKIRGLDDPQKANI
-1043 LPIIAMTA
+1043 PIIAMTA
-1051 NLFDED
+1051 NAFTED
-1057 VEACLAAGMD
+1057 RQVALDAGMND
-1067 AHIPKPLEAGQ
+1067 HIAKPINMNVLVP
-1078 MIKTIAEWLERKKQ
+1078 TLRKYL

>member
-83 GWQFEYVTCDWSN
+83 GWQFEYVTCDWSD
-96 CFKKLK
+96 CFEKLK

-107 IMGGISYTEDRT
+107 IIGGISYTEDRT
-119 EEMLF
+119 QEMLF

-167 VMLTEWE
+167 VMLAEWE

-235 RPDLKE
+235 RPDIKE

-428 AKLVKDGQADCFVTG
+428 ARLVKDGQADCFVTG

-608 DTDRVKDYLGKTLA
+608 DTERVKDYLGKTLA

-675 LYMDA
+675 LYMDV

-754 PFERERTSTVSGI
+754 PFERERTSTVSRI

-894 RSLNDDTPII
+894 RSLHDDTPII

-916 EAKAAGVTAFCSKP
+916 EAKAAGVTAFCAKP
-930 MFMSDLRETLMS
+930 MFLSDLRETLMS
-942 ALGQKPADAVQRLL
+942 ALGQKPTDAVQGLL

-970 VEDNELNREIAV
+970 VEDNELNREIA
-982 YLLQEAGAMVDQAA
+982 QEILREYGFLVDSAENGAV
-996 DGKEAVEMFAASAPG
+996 AVEKVSTAAPG
-1011 TYDAVLMDV
+1011 SYDLVLMDV
-1020 MMPELDGLSA
+1020 QMPIMDGYTA
-1030 TRAIRGMDRPDAR
+1030 TRKIRALDDPAR
-1043 LPIIAMTA
+1043 AKLPILAMTA
-1051 NLFDED
+1051 NAFDED
-1057 VEACLAAGMD
+1057 RRNALESGMNGFLS
-1067 AHIPKPLEAGQ
+1067 KPIVIDDLVQE
-1078 MIKTIAEWLERKKQ
+1078 LRKIL

>member
-83 GWQFEYVTCDWSN
+83 GWQFEYVTCDWSD
-96 CFKKLK
+96 CFEKLK

-107 IMGGISYTEDRT
+107 IIGGISYTEDRT
-119 EEMLF
+119 QEMLF

-167 VMLTEWE
+167 VMLAEWE

-235 RPDLKE
+235 RPDIKE

-428 AKLVKDGQADCFVTG
+428 ASLVKDGQADCFVTG

-675 LYMDA
+675 LYMDV

-754 PFERERTSTVSGI
+754 PFERERTSTVSRI

-894 RSLNDDTPII
+894 RSLHDDTPII

-916 EAKAAGVTAFCSKP
+916 EAKAAGVTAFCAKP

-970 VEDNELNREIAV
+970 VEDNELNREIA
-982 YLLQEAGAMVDQAA
+982 QEILREYGFLVDSAENGAV
-996 DGKEAVEMFAASAPG
+996 AVEKVSTAAPG
-1011 TYDAVLMDV
+1011 SYDLVLMDV
-1020 MMPELDGLSA
+1020 QMPIMDGYTA
-1030 TRAIRGMDRPDAR
+1030 TRKIRALDDPAR
-1043 LPIIAMTA
+1043 AKLPILAMTA
-1051 NLFDED
+1051 NAFDED
-1057 VEACLAAGMD
+1057 RRNALESGMNGFLS
-1067 AHIPKPLEAGQ
+1067 KPIVIDDLVQELHK
-1078 MIKTIAEWLERKKQ
+1078 IL

>member
-83 GWQFEYVTCDWSN
+83 GWQFEYVTCDWSD
-96 CFKKLK
+96 CFEKLK

-107 IMGGISYTEDRT
+107 IIGGISYTEDRT
-119 EEMLF
+119 QEMLF

-167 VMLTEWE
+167 VMLAEWE

-235 RPDLKE
+235 RPDIKE

-428 AKLVKDGQADCFVTG
+428 ARLVKDGQADCFVTG

-724 GKVRGCGQYEF
+724 GKVHGCGQYEF

-746 EFAQKIFE
+746 EFAKKIFE
-754 PFERERTSTVSGI
+754 PFERERTSTVSRI

-772 GMAITKNIVDMMGG
+772 GMAITKNIVDLMGG

-806 RAQTEQRPVEKITEL
+806 RAQTEQRLVEKITEL

-894 RSLNDDTPII
+894 RSLHDDTPII

-916 EAKAAGVTAFCSKP
+916 EAKAAGVTAFCAKP
-930 MFMSDLRETLMS
+930 MFMSDLRETLMN
-942 ALGQKPADAVQRLL
+942 AIGQTQTDEAQELL
-956 PEKNAD
+956 PKKNTN
-962 FKGKHILL
+962 FKGRHILL
-970 VEDNELNREIAV
+970 VEDNELNREIA
-982 YLLQEAGAMVDQAA
+982 QEILCEYGFRVDTAKNGAV
-996 DGKEAVEMFAASAPG
+996 AVEKVSTAAPG
-1011 TYDAVLMDV
+1011 SYDLVLMDV
-1020 MMPELDGLSA
+1020 QMPVMDGYTA
-1030 TRAIRGMDRPDAR
+1030 TRQIRALGDPA
-1043 LPIIAMTA
+1043 LAKIPILAMTA
-1051 NLFDED
+1051 NAFDED
-1057 VEACLAAGMD
+1057 RRNALESGMTGFLS
-1067 AHIPKPLEAGQ
+1067 KPIVIGDLVQE
-1078 MIKTIAEWLERKKQ
+1078 LRKIL

>member
-83 GWQFEYVTCDWSN
+83 GWQFEYVTCDWSD
-96 CFKKLK
+96 CFEKLK

-107 IMGGISYTEDRT
+107 IIGGISYTEDRT
-119 EEMLF
+119 QEMLF

-167 VMLTEWE
+167 VMLAEWE

-235 RPDLKE
+235 RPDIKE

-428 AKLVKDGQADCFVTG
+428 ARLVKDGQADCFVTG

-675 LYMDA
+675 LYMDV

-754 PFERERTSTVSGI
+754 PFERERTSTVSRI

-864 QSIEMSDVY
+864 QSIEMSDAY

-894 RSLNDDTPII
+894 RSLHDDTPII

-916 EAKAAGVTAFCSKP
+916 EAKAAGVTAFCAKP
-930 MFMSDLRETLMS
+930 MFMFDLRETLMS

-970 VEDNELNREIAV
+970 VEDNELNREIA
-982 YLLQEAGAMVDQAA
+982 QEILREYGFLVDSAENGAV
-996 DGKEAVEMFAASAPG
+996 AVEKVSTAAPG
-1011 TYDAVLMDV
+1011 SYDLLLMDV
-1020 MMPELDGLSA
+1020 QMPIMDGYTA
-1030 TRAIRGMDRPDAR
+1030 TRKIRALDDPAR
-1043 LPIIAMTA
+1043 AKLPILAMTA
-1051 NLFDED
+1051 NAFDED
-1057 VEACLAAGMD
+1057 RRNALESGMNGFLS
-1067 AHIPKPLEAGQ
+1067 KPIVIDDLVQELHK
-1078 MIKTIAEWLERKKQ
+1078 IL

>member
-78 LSGYT
+78 LSGYA
-83 GWQFEYVTCDWSN
+83 GWQFEYVTCDWSD
-96 CFKKLK
+96 CFEKLK

-107 IMGGISYTEDRT
+107 IIGGISYTEDRT
-119 EEMLF
+119 QEMLF

-167 VMLTEWE
+167 VMLAEWE

-235 RPDLKE
+235 RPDIKE

-428 AKLVKDGQADCFVTG
+428 ARLVKDGQADCFVTG

-675 LYMDA
+675 LYMDV

-806 RAQTEQRPVEKITEL
+806 CAQTEQRPVEKITEL

-864 QSIEMSDVY
+864 QALEMSDVY

-894 RSLNDDTPII
+894 RSLHDDTPII

-916 EAKAAGVTAFCSKP
+916 EAKAAGVTAFCAKP

-970 VEDNELNREIAV
+970 VEDNELNREIA
-982 YLLQEAGAMVDQAA
+982 QEILREYGFLVDSAENGAV
-996 DGKEAVEMFAASAPG
+996 AVEKVSTAAPG
-1011 TYDAVLMDV
+1011 SYDLVLMDV
-1020 MMPELDGLSA
+1020 QMPIMDGYTA
-1030 TRAIRGMDRPDAR
+1030 TRKIRALDDPAR
-1043 LPIIAMTA
+1043 AKLPILAMTA
-1051 NLFDED
+1051 NAFDED
-1057 VEACLAAGMD
+1057 RRNALESGMNGFLS
-1067 AHIPKPLEAGQ
+1067 KPIVIDDLVQE
-1078 MIKTIAEWLERKKQ
+1078 LRKIL